1 MVPASGGRRVP
12 GGAGMIRESWNAG
25 QRAAIEGRGTVFV
38 SAGAGTG
45 KTAVLV
51 ERVARRLA

>member
-1 MVPASGGRRVP
+1 
-12 GGAGMIRESWNAG
+12 MIVREWNAG
-25 QRAAIEGRGTVFV
+25 QREAIERRGRVFV

-51 ERVARRLA
+51 